1 MKRRS
6 RNSLSGLILLLAL
19 SLCGCGEKEK
29 EPVTI
34 TVIHAWG
41 GTGAD
46 HVAMR
51 DIYDGFQKE
60 NPDIEVQMIS
70 MPAREEMLRKVE
82 DMIMVGNMPDV
93 ITFSGMGQNTTYDFI
108 VKNNMALDIMP
119 YLKEDKE
126 FAANIS
132 RTNLNYWTTD
142 NGQLFKGHQLHAG
155 ITHCASPPQI
165 KNFRCRDRRR
175 GLHTAM
181 ISSMIPSSTP
191 AARG

>member
-6 RNSLSGLILLLAL
+6 RSCLSGLILLLAL

-82 DMIMVGNMPDV
+82 DKIMVGNMPDV

-119 YLKEDKE
+119 RNASQD
-126 FAANIS
+126 FG
-132 RTNLNYWTTD
+132 R
-142 NGQLFKGHQLHAG
+142 LF
-155 ITHCASPPQI
+155 
-165 KNFRCRDRRR
+165 
-175 GLHTAM
+175 
-181 ISSMIPSSTP
+181 TP
-191 AARG
+191 AASKISLLYQYPPLKDKTSATVNSCPLSVVQ